1 MTLTNSLVNTQSAPI
16 NINLSNNDLKKLEI
30 LNKTMSANIELMNK
44 RVDFL
49 ILKLINLV
57 IFLFQNKNKNKN
69 KNELLTFD
77 SIYRLK

>member
-1 MTLTNSLVNTQSAPI
+1 MTLTNSLINTQPTLI

-30 LNKTMSANIELMNK
+30 LNKTISANIELMNK

-69 KNELLTFD
+69 ELLTFD

>member
-1 MTLTNSLVNTQSAPI
+1 MSLTNTNLI

-30 LNKTMSANIELMNK
+30 LNKTMSANIELINK

-49 ILKLINLV
+49 ILKLINLF
-57 IFLFQNKNKNKN
+57 IFLFQNKN

>member
-1 MTLTNSLVNTQSAPI
+1 MTLTNSLINTQPTPI

-30 LNKTMSANIELMNK
+30 LNKTMSANIELINK

-49 ILKLINLV
+49 ILKLINLF
-57 IFLFQNKNKNKN
+57 IFLFQSKN

>member
-69 KNELLTFD
+69 ELLSFD

>member
-1 MTLTNSLVNTQSAPI
+1 MTLTNSLINTQPTPI

-30 LNKTMSANIELMNK
+30 LNKTMSANIEVMNK

-57 IFLFQNKNKNKN
+57 IFLFQNKNKN
-69 KNELLTFD
+69 ELLTFD

>member
-1 MTLTNSLVNTQSAPI
+1 MSLTNTNLI

-49 ILKLINLV
+49 ILKLINLF
-57 IFLFQNKNKNKN
+57 IFLFQNKNE
-69 KNELLTFD
+69 NELLTFD
-77 SIYRLK
+77 SIYRLI

>member
-1 MTLTNSLVNTQSAPI
+1 MSLTNTNLI

-49 ILKLINLV
+49 ILKLINLF
-57 IFLFQNKNKNKN
+57 IFLFQNKN

-77 SIYRLK
+77 SIYRLKIKNKNKF

>member
-1 MTLTNSLVNTQSAPI
+1 MTLTNSLINTQPTPI

-30 LNKTMSANIELMNK
+30 LNKTMSANIELINK

-49 ILKLINLV
+49 ILKLINLF
-57 IFLFQNKNKNKN
+57 IFLFQNKN

>member
-69 KNELLTFD
+69 ELLTFD

>member
-30 LNKTMSANIELMNK
+30 LNKTISANIELMNK

-49 ILKLINLV
+49 ILKLIKLFL
-57 IFLFQNKNKNKN
+57 FLFQNKNENQ
-69 KNELLTFD
+69 LLTFD
-77 SIYRLK
+77 HIYYI

>member
-1 MTLTNSLVNTQSAPI
+1 MTLTNSLVNTQPTPI

-49 ILKLINLV
+49 ILKLINLF
-57 IFLFQNKNKNKN
+57 IFLFQKKN
-69 KNELLTFD
+69 KNELLSFD

>member
-1 MTLTNSLVNTQSAPI
+1 MSLTNTNLI

-49 ILKLINLV
+49 ILKLIKLF
-57 IFLFQNKNKNKN
+57 IFLFQNKN

>member
-1 MTLTNSLVNTQSAPI
+1 MSLTNTNLI

-49 ILKLINLV
+49 ILKLINLF
-57 IFLFQNKNKNKN
+57 IFLFQNKN

>member
-1 MTLTNSLVNTQSAPI
+1 MSLTNTNLI

-30 LNKTMSANIELMNK
+30 LNKTMSANIETMNK

-49 ILKLINLV
+49 ILKLINLL

>member
-1 MTLTNSLVNTQSAPI
+1 MTLTNSLINTQPTLI

-30 LNKTMSANIELMNK
+30 FNKTMSTNIELMNK

-49 ILKLINLV
+49 ILKLINLL
-57 IFLFQNKNKNKN
+57 IFLFQNKN

>member
-1 MTLTNSLVNTQSAPI
+1 MSLTNTNFI

-30 LNKTMSANIELMNK
+30 LNKTMSANIETMNK

-49 ILKLINLV
+49 ILKLINLF
-57 IFLFQNKNKNKN
+57 IFLFQNKN

>member
-1 MTLTNSLVNTQSAPI
+1 MTLTTSLVNTQSAPI

-49 ILKLINLV
+49 ILKLIKLFL
-57 IFLFQNKNKNKN
+57 FLFQNKNENQ
-69 KNELLTFD
+69 LLTFD
-77 SIYRLK
+77 HIYYI